1 MTAYLRKIFFETKE
15 IIKSSDVVKLRD
27 FMYTKTKRD
36 EIMGNSLVFTSSN
49 NPIPKEEI
57 TESVMPVEEEKFEK
71 PSIDEC
77 ITPRQFDTLFW
88 CLYIIHHGY
97 NDYTQISH
105 NYGVRELE
113 EKQKVFEFVKKNTS
127 FIKNTN
133 YKLTNVAIQEIL
145 SELMTVQ
152 KVTSMN
158 VMIAMCVYYNIN
170 ILIVDAN
177 EKCMME
183 FWANKSQIPSMD
195 KINEKNDAETYVLR
209 KNNLGKYKLQMENI
223 GASKIREMQE
233 KYLVLESYSKPLK
246 TISGYKVDELETIAR
261 KLGVF
266 QENKKYKKGDLYELV
281 SNGIQ

>member
-36 EIMGNSLVFTSSN
+36 EIMGNSLAFTPLN

-57 TESVMPVEEEKFEK
+57 TENVIPVEEENFEK
-71 PSIDEC
+71 PSTDEY

-97 NDYTQISH
+97 NDYTQIAH

-209 KNNLGKYKLQMENI
+209 KNKLGKYKLQMENI

-233 KYLVLESYSKPLK
+233 KYLVLESYLKPLK

-266 QENKKYKKGDLYELV
+266 QENKKYKKSDLYELV